1 MGAMIS
7 SMADS
12 VDVVLDY
19 AVAARPLSG
28 QTESGDS
35 HAVIRQRHGLLI
47 AVADGLGHGY
57 EAGLAAKLAV
67 ITLTAQAHLPL
78 LNLVKCCHDAL
89 LRTRGVAMG
98 IACLECGGQT
108 MTWLSVGNVAGLLLR
123 ANDTGLEREHI
134 LMRNG
139 VIGHRLPPLRTA
151 TLGLRP
157 GDTLVFATD
166 GIREGFQSDVRPG
179 AHLQETADRILA
191 RYGKVTDDALVLVGR
206 WRGCPKYSSH
216 VDLPPNGGDER

>member
-1 MGAMIS
+1 MGAMTS
-7 SMADS
+7 SMVNS

-35 HAVIRQRHGLLI
+35 YAVIRQPHGLLI

-98 IACLECGGQT
+98 IASLERGGET

-123 ANDTGLEREHI
+123 ANDTGDLEREHI

-139 VIGHRLPPLRTA
+139 VIGHRLPSLRTA

-166 GIREGFQSDVRPG
+166 GIREGFQSDVTPD
-179 AHLQETADRILA
+179 AHPQETAARILA
-191 RYGKVTDDALVLVGR
+191 QYGKVTDDALVLVGR
-206 WRGCPKYSSH
+206 WRGRPAAEW
-216 VDLPPNGGDER
+216 LR